1 MELLREHEDTVQ
13 KNHEGIVEEP
23 VGSMDPEYYMEMVVF
38 KIEDVL
44 FRVPAHLFKSCTNF
58 FDPFFEELNNMPEDQ
73 RVIKRDDVDKEDFR
87 ALLKLLY
94 PMYASKRFLHTLM
107 LIYRFRSFAL
117 SPTLLDDEWISVL
130 RVSTTW
136 LMLDIRHIAIEHLT
150 SAPLSLVDR
159 IVLARECN
167 IISWLRSAYLA
178 LVEVDS
184 ELSRHDSV
192 VTEMIG
198 LESSFKLHR
207 VRESVL
213 PSRQRNSRI
222 IDREI
227 EKEFKAEFEAL
238 SDKTAVER
246 AVLAQK
252 YGVSEWRKNAF
263 IAMACREQILSVDE
277 AQTLGLETAIRLCGA
292 RELRYTLG
300 LESAV
305 KQELG
310 WDFGALKSYTAV
322 ERVVM
327 AREYGVRNWV
337 QGGLSELA
345 EREESLSIP
354 EARDLGLRTAIALC
368 RMRHYSSQLSPG
380 EAAYGQ
386 ALELEFGEELEQVEA
401 AGRELLPR

>member
-1 MELLREHEDTVQ
+1 MFIPKIRTDSTISKFMRPRSPRLRRSPLTSSTSSHSSSPPCPSPLSYVMPSGSPESESDTVVEEDLTTMELLREHEDTVQ

-94 PMYASKRFLHTLM
+94 PM
-107 LIYRFRSFAL
+107 SFAL

-238 SDKTAVER
+238 SDKTA
-246 AVLAQK
+246 
-252 YGVSEWRKNAF
+252 
-263 IAMACREQILSVDE
+263 
-277 AQTLGLETAIRLCGA
+277 
-292 RELRYTLG
+292 
-300 LESAV
+300 
-305 KQELG
+305 
-310 WDFGALKSYTAV
+310 
-322 ERVVM
+322 
-327 AREYGVRNWV
+327 
-337 QGGLSELA
+337 
-345 EREESLSIP
+345 
-354 EARDLGLRTAIALC
+354 
-368 RMRHYSSQLSPG
+368 
-380 EAAYGQ
+380 
-386 ALELEFGEELEQVEA
+386 
-401 AGRELLPR
+401 